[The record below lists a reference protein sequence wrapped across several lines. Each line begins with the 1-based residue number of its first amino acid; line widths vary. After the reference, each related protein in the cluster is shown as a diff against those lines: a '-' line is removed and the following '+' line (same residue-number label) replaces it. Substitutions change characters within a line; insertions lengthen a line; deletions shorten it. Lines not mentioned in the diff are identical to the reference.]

1 MEPQTNAFQEYTQ
14 ETISSSP
21 FTSFLHNRDIEKH
34 RHLFFEFTFCLSG
47 EIVNVVNGVEV
58 PTKAFRELL
67 ILRPGDTHEMIK
79 RTSPSLT
86 PEFHRDIYC
95 QKDKFKAVC
104 AFLKPGL
111 FEEILDKKEPIVV
124 QCERT
129 ALEAIEA
136 MASSLACDLLALKDN
151 MESLERHH
159 TVVLCNILDLYLGA
173 KREKKEHYPEWIRA
187 FLQSL
192 NTERT
197 LRMPIGEIV
206 KELHYSRGHMCREF
220 KKYVGKTMVEC
231 LNESRIFYGAMLLRN
246 SDVAILDVA
255 MRLNFSSQSAFTNAF
270 KKVYGVSPKAW
281 RNAQR

>member
-1 MEPQTNAFQEYTQ
+1 MESRKSTFQEYTS

-21 FTSFLHNRDIEKH
+21 FTSFLYNRDIEKH

-47 EIVNVVNGVEV
+47 EIVNVVNGVKV
-58 PTKAFRELL
+58 PTTAFRELL
-67 ILRPGDTHEMIK
+67 ILRPGDTHEMI
-79 RTSPSLT
+79 RETPPSPT

-95 QKDKFKAVC
+95 MKDKFKAVC
-104 AFLKPGL
+104 DFLKPGL
-111 FEEILDKKEPIVV
+111 YEEILNEEGPIVV
-124 QCERT
+124 PCERLS
-129 ALEAIEA
+129 LESLEK
-136 MASSLACDLLALKDN
+136 MASSLSCDLVDLKDN
-151 MESLERHH
+151 MDRLDRHH
-159 TVVLCNILDLYLGA
+159 TVVLCNILDLYLEA
-173 KREKKEHYPEWIRA
+173 KRDKKEPYPEWIRK

-197 LRMPIGEIV
+197 LRMPIGDIV

-231 LNESRIFYGAMLLRN
+231 LNESRIFYGAMLLSN
-246 SDVAILDVA
+246 SDASILDIA

-270 KKVYGVSPKAW
+270 KKVYGISPRAW